1 VSALGRRLRWIVPA
15 VVSVGVLG
23 VLFAREDIAVVG
35 VMREASAESLTVLG
49 AVLAFYLAATL
60 AIEAVTLHRMAR
72 GHSGVLTLWTAARIK
87 AASYLAYTVHYALGV
102 GAFAVLVRRRAGL
115 ALADAAGIVLMI
127 SAFDLGLALV
137 LAALGIMLPG
147 TDSHGVRIGEVVG
160 LGLCI
165 VAGFAVLRAPFSLG
179 PLDRLRDLAVFR
191 AVRAAPVHSIVE
203 LLVLRLL
210 FLFSFISLVGGA
222 LYAFGVTPPLGSLV
236 VNSLLL
242 ALVAALPIAVAGL
255 GTGQW
260 AFVELFRAWADSDQ
274 TLLAC
279 SLTLSAGIIAGRVGL
294 GLLFAREYA
303 REAIQAARE
312 EETE

>member
-1 VSALGRRLRWIVPA
+1 VNSLGKLLRWVVPA
-15 VVSVGVLG
+15 VVSVGVMG
-23 VLFAREDIAVVG
+23 VLFARDDIAAVG
-35 VMREASAESLTVLG
+35 VVREASGESLTVLA
-49 AVLAFYLAATL
+49 AVLAFYLTFTL
-60 AIEAVTLHRMAR
+60 AIEALTLHRMAR
-72 GHSGVLTLWTAARIK
+72 GHSGVLTLWTAARVK
-87 AASYLAYTVHYALGV
+87 AASYLAYTVHYALGI
-102 GAFAVLVRRRAGL
+102 GAFSILIRRRAGL

-127 SAFDLGLALV
+127 SAFDLGIALV

-165 VAGFAVLRAPFSLG
+165 VAGFAALRAPFSLG
-179 PLDRLRDLAVFR
+179 PLERIRDLAVFR
-191 AVRAAPVHSIVE
+191 AVRAAPVRLIVE
-203 LLVLRLL
+203 LLVLRLF
-210 FLFSFISLVGGA
+210 FLFSFISMIGGA
-222 LYAFGVTPPLGSLV
+222 LYAFGVTPPLGAVV

-242 ALVAALPIAVAGL
+242 ALVSALPIAVAGL

-260 AFVELFRAWADSDQ
+260 AFVELFQGWADSGE

-279 SLTLSAGIIAGRVGL
+279 SLALSAGLIVTRVAL

-312 EETE
+312 GEAE